1 MLFSRELPNCLVLE
15 FQESLNIRR
24 QDSSSS
30 SGDSETDD
38 WDEPDLSDGSVEE
51 IPLQWHGDHWDELL
65 DYESPYIDTWPG
77 EDWLYT
83 HLELDDR
90 SVSNEHLHENP
101 NTRHWREKLASLSR
115 GEFPTLKF
123 GPGRYLPAKI
133 PLFRDE
139 ETGDDYQIDLHLEDK
154 LIYIRCPKD
163 LVPFDERAKP
173 LVQVSYQEASSEST
187 KRDPKL
193 PRFVIPLGPLA
204 VRTKYRVPDPA
215 SCSHPPTELTDY
227 QVVID
232 AENEA
237 MPLWILCSRRT
248 LKERHQ
254 AFAGRNP
261 QLPVFKGLMQYE
273 ELGYDAACLL
283 DSVHQLGDSL
293 SYDEACDM
301 IQRTRAVVDPVSRH
315 ATVEKMDELIG
326 GPVPDNVD

>member
-1 MLFSRELPNCLVLE
+1 MSFTREASDCLVLE
-15 FQESLNIRR
+15 PQEPLNIGR

-38 WDEPDLSDGSVEE
+38 WDEPELSDGSVEE

-65 DYESPYIDTWPG
+65 DYDSPYIDTWPG

-90 SVSNEHLHENP
+90 SVSNEHLYGNP
-101 NTRHWREKLASLSR
+101 NARHWREKLANLSR
-115 GEFPTLKF
+115 GDYPTLKF
-123 GPGRYLPAKI
+123 GPGRHLPAKI

-139 ETGDDYQIDLHLEDK
+139 KTGEDYQIDLNLEDK
-154 LIYIRCPKD
+154 LIYIKCPKD
-163 LVPFDERAKP
+163 TVPFDERAKP
-173 LVQVSYQEASSEST
+173 LVQVSYQEASSETT
-187 KRDPKL
+187 KKDPKL

-204 VRTKYRVPDPA
+204 VRTKSRVPNPL

-248 LKERHQ
+248 LRERHQ

-261 QLPVFKGLMQYE
+261 QLPIFKGLMQYE
-273 ELGYDAACLL
+273 QFGYDAACLL
-283 DSVHQLGDSL
+283 DSVHRLGDSL
-293 SYDEACDM
+293 SYEEACDM
-301 IQRTRAVVDPVSRH
+301 IRRTRAVVDPVSRH
-315 ATVEKMDELIG
+315 ATAEKMEELSG
-326 GPVPDNVD
+326 GPVHDNVD